1 MLINHPRI
9 GPARLLERLNE
20 REAVVVSI
28 DPAHENKNK
37 FRKYVP
43 TRTVCDDKVM
53 PWPAR
58 EERTAAQVVGLD
70 VPVDLRF
77 VFHLDEPI
85 LGDLCAIDQ
94 ISDTNGKT

>member
-9 GPARLLERLNE
+9 GPVCLLEWLNE
-20 REAVVVSI
+20 RKAVVVSI
-28 DPAHENKNK
+28 DPAHDNKNK

-43 TRTVCDDKVM
+43 TWTVCDDKVM
-53 PWPAR
+53 SWPAR

-70 VPVDLRF
+70 VPVNLRF